1 MKRLYSYQMYWELSN
16 HEVSGSH
23 CHVAMCETNPLA
35 NTSTTKT
42 KTLRE
47 TNLHV
52 KSTVRYISLLVLI
65 QTFSFLEP
73 SYHIFQ
79 NSRTLPILFYMTV
92 NWYFYN
98 LIWWEHC
105 SKCDQDVWKGKIY
118 KLKWR
123 KKNQKSLI
131 LGKDRNVDL
140 LSKMKPS

>member
-79 NSRTLPILFYMTV
+79 NSRTFPILFYMAV

-105 SKCDQDVWKGKIY
+105 SKCDKMFEKEKYISWNEEKKI
-118 KLKWR
+118 
-123 KKNQKSLI
+123 KKAWY
-131 LGKDRNVDL
+131 
-140 LSKMKPS
+140 

>member
-1 MKRLYSYQMYWELSN
+1 MKRLYSYQMYWKLSN

-105 SKCDQDVWKGKIY
+105 SKCDKMFEKEKYISWNEEKKI
-118 KLKWR
+118 
-123 KKNQKSLI
+123 KKAWY
-131 LGKDRNVDL
+131 
-140 LSKMKPS
+140 

>member
-23 CHVAMCETNPLA
+23 CHVAMCETYPLA

-52 KSTVRYISLLVLI
+52 KGTVRYISLLVLI

-98 LIWWEHC
+98 LISWEHC
-105 SKCDQDVWKGKIY
+105 SKCDKMFEKEKYISWNEEKKI
-118 KLKWR
+118 
-123 KKNQKSLI
+123 KKAWY
-131 LGKDRNVDL
+131 
-140 LSKMKPS
+140 